1 MNDFLVE
8 RRGLKLLVQVELL
21 LEEALLVGAGGGQGR
36 LEVSHVVLKRL
47 QLPL

>member
-21 LEEALLVGAGGGQGR
+21 LEEALLVGASSRQGR